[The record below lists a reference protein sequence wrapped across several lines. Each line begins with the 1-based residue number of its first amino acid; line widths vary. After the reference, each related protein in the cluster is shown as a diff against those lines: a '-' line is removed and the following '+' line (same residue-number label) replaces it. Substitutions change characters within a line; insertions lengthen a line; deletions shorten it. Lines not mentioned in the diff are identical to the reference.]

1 MKNRKIFLALA
12 SVLLLAVIFAVA
24 AMAETQSGQVAPN
37 TLGDTLTWTL
47 SDSGELLIEGTATE
61 IAFDKNAEGK
71 SVNWDNMGVVPW
83 QIYRNDI
90 KTIKVTAP
98 VTKLS
103 QYCFASIPNVE
114 KVVLPTTLKNW
125 DDGYN
130 YFGADVRLHSIAF
143 GTEYGED
150 NVIDLTNLTDC
161 TKGGGQTFE
170 AAGSGKTLT
179 VLTPKNGAPVLMVSK
194 FFGKAAKV
202 TVYVKE
208 GSDMEKL
215 VDQLVAKADGKDYC
229 ANIEKVYYDL
239 DWAPVDTTEGTT
251 STLVWALDGDTLYIK
266 GDDEKLVF
274 SVMPNWGKDWA
285 IDTSGEPWN
294 DSKNEIKN
302 IVFLTPNLK
311 SIPML
316 TFAKYAALENVTIP
330 ASVTTLGNGIFHSD
344 KKLKSI
350 TVDGNDVVE
359 GVIDLR
365 NITSCGGELLEQALA
380 GIDYKIYTMDS
391 TSATSISS
399 GALKGSCGATS
410 VEIFVT
416 KNSTNEAN
424 ALKIKEAGVCKNV
437 TVTYY
442 EGGEVDP
449 DPDPIQE
456 TKTAEAPYGTPVL
469 DGKID
474 EIWDTAKAIDF
485 PWDRQNCT
493 RDNLAKEMVYADPA
507 KAPYAKMLWD
517 EENLYVLA
525 VVYDDT
531 LNVDKSIPLYNRD
544 GIEIYVD
551 ETNQKAL
558 TKAEATAFH
567 QLQVA
572 LDGSDVAL
580 DGATAEVKTG
590 KLDDNTY
597 VIEVKYT
604 FKNATPKDGAVLGFD
619 VSVNC
624 NETGANARAHCLSWN
639 DRTNETYK
647 APCFTGN
654 LKLVAAKAPI
664 QETKTAE
671 AEYGTPTI
679 DGTID
684 EIWDKATAIDFP
696 WDRQNCTRDNLAKA
710 MVYADPEKAPYA
722 KMLWDENNLY
732 VLAVVHDE
740 KLVVDKNLPI
750 YNRDGVEIYIDEL
763 NEKAETKS
771 EATAFY
777 QMTFVLD
784 GSDSNLNGAT
794 AQIATGKLDEST
806 YVIEAKY
813 TFSKITPEKDTV
825 IGFDVSVNC
834 NETGDNV
841 RTHCLSWNDRT
852 NETYKAPCFAG
863 NLKLTKAETPTPDP
877 DPDPKPEPDPEPED
891 EIVVG
896 EIVSQYVNS
905 TWEYNKATKVI
916 TITPS
921 IESGWNETGK
931 YSLVK
936 SEDPEV
942 DWSVIIKEATEVVV
956 KNGDTSK
963 LRIGKISDNAFSGAS
978 NLVKITIP
986 SSCSQ
991 VNWGAFANCPKLTTL
1006 VISDN
1011 TEISGVFDMS
1021 IFTNAGQG
1029 LGNKGGNLFKNSA
1042 AVKKMIISSVYSDE
1056 KPLVDNCLPAS
1067 LEEIWGSTE
1076 YLKNYCEAK
1085 GIKFV
1090 SFARLS
1096 KTSYITIDGDTLTLV
1111 ANGDEITK
1119 IDVSKVLGAENVKKI
1134 VVESSVTKIADNAFA
1149 DFPNLESAEFTGFAP
1164 EAGDNIFGT
1173 RDNSFVITV
1182 KTECGFGTDKW
1193 KGYNISIKSVEK
1205 VLYGDANGDGV
1216 VTAKDAIAIA
1226 QYLAGWTVENFNV
1239 KAADVTN
1246 DGKITAADTVLLTQ
1260 YLAGWDD
1267 AKAIFDK
1274 LNSTE
1279 KL

>member
-24 AMAETQSGQVAPN
+24 AMAETQSGQVAPEA
-37 TLGDTLTWTL
+37 LGDTLTWTL
-47 SDSGELLIEGTATE
+47 DTETGELLVEGTATE
-61 IAFDKNAEGK
+61 IKFDKNEKGGA
-71 SVNWDNMGVVPW
+71 NWNNMSVVPW
-83 QIYRNDI
+83 YAHGN
-90 KTIKVTAP
+90 KVKSVKVTAP
-98 VTKLS
+98 ITKIGQYSFAYLS
-103 QYCFASIPNVE
+103 NLE
-114 KVVLPTTLKNW
+114 KVVLPTSLTNW
-125 DDGYN
+125 DGGYN
-130 YFGADVRLHSIAF
+130 YFGGCYKLHSVAF
-143 GTEYGED
+143 GTEFGED
-150 NVIDLTNLTDC
+150 NVIDLSNLTDSK
-161 TKGGGQTFE
+161 KGGGQTFE
-170 AAGSGKTLT
+170 AAGNGKTLT
-179 VLTPKNGAPVLMVSK
+179 VLTPKNGVPVLMVSK
-194 FFGKAAKV
+194 FFGKAEKV
-202 TVYVKE
+202 TVYVTE
-208 GSDMEKL
+208 GSEMEKL
-215 VDQLVAKADGKDYC
+215 VDQFIEKADGKDYC
-229 ANIEKVYYDL
+229 KNIEKAYYELEL

-274 SVMPNWGKDWA
+274 SVMPNWGNNWA

-294 DSKNEIKN
+294 DRKDEIKN
-302 IVFLTPNLK
+302 IIFMTPNLK
-311 SIPML
+311 AIPML
-316 TFAKYAALENVTIP
+316 TFAKFWSLENVTIP
-330 ASVTTLGNGIFHSD
+330 ESLTTLGNGIFHSD

-350 TVDGNDVVE
+350 TVDGNDVVD

-380 GIDYKIYTMDS
+380 GIDYKIYTKDS
-391 TSATSISS
+391 AGATSITSS
-399 GALKGSCGATS
+399 TIKGSCGATS
-410 VEIFVT
+410 IEIFVT
-416 KNSTNEAN
+416 KNSTNETN
-424 ALKIKEAGVCKNV
+424 ALAIKAAGICKNV

-442 EGGEVDP
+442 DSEVDP
-449 DPDPIQE
+449 DDPIQE

-525 VVYDDT
+525 VVYDDN
-531 LNVDKSIPLYNRD
+531 LNVDTSIPLYNRD

-580 DGATAEVKTG
+580 DGATAEVKAG
-590 KLDDNTY
+590 KLDSNTY

-604 FKNATPKDGAVLGFD
+604 FKNATPKEGAVLGFD

-654 LKLVAAKAPI
+654 LKLVAAQAPI

-684 EIWDKATAIDFP
+684 EIWEKAKAIDFP
-696 WDRQNCTRDNLAKA
+696 WDRQNCTRDNLAKE
-710 MVYADPEKAPYA
+710 MVYADPAKAPYA

-732 VLAVVHDE
+732 VLAVVYDDN
-740 KLVVDKNLPI
+740 LNVDKSISN
-750 YNRDGVEIYIDEL
+750 YNRDGVEIYIDEK
-763 NEKAETKS
+763 NQKAETIA
-771 EATAFY
+771 ETEVY
-777 QMTFVLD
+777 RQLRVILD
-784 GSDSNLNGAT
+784 GSEVNKDGAT
-794 AQIATGKLDEST
+794 VEAATGKLGDNV
-806 YVIEAKY
+806 YVVEVKY
-813 TFSKITPEKDTV
+813 TFSGITPEKDTV

-834 NETGDNV
+834 NETGENV
-841 RTHCLSWNDRT
+841 RAHSLSWNDRT
-852 NETYKAPCFAG
+852 NETWMAPCFIG
-863 NLKLTKAETPTPDP
+863 NLKLTKTETI

-896 EIVSQYVNS
+896 EIVSQYVNNK
-905 TWEYNKATKVI
+905 WEYNKATKVI
-916 TITPS
+916 TITPTKA
-921 IESGWNETGK
+921 GWNETGSWK
-931 YSLVK
+931 NVK
-936 SEDPEV
+936 SEDPDV
-942 DWSVIIKEATEVVV
+942 NWALIIKEATEIVV
-956 KNGDTSK
+956 KNEGGDNFY
-963 LRIGKISDNAFSGAS
+963 IGKITGEAFDGAS
-978 NLVKITIP
+978 NLVKITVP

-991 VNWGAFANCPKLTTL
+991 VNWGAFVKCPKLTTL
-1006 VISDN
+1006 VTSDN
-1011 TEISGVFDMS
+1011 TEINGVFDMG
-1021 IFTNAGQG
+1021 IFNNVGQG
-1029 LGNKGGNLFKNSA
+1029 LGNKNAKLFNGSE
-1042 AVKKMIISSVYSDE
+1042 AVKKMIIGTAYSDE
-1056 KPLVDNCLPAS
+1056 KPLDDTCLPAS

-1134 VVESSVTKIADNAFA
+1134 VVESTVTKIADNAFA
-1149 DFPNLESAEFTGFAP
+1149 DFANLESAEFTGFAP

-1173 RDNSFVITV
+1173 RDDSFVITV
-1182 KTECGFGTDKW
+1182 KPDCGFGTDKW
-1193 KGYNISIKSVEK
+1193 KGYNISIKSAEK

-1216 VTAKDAIAIA
+1216 VNAKDAIAIA

-1239 KAADVTN
+1239 KAADVTK

-1260 YLAGWDD
+1260 YLAGWED
-1267 AKAIFDK
+1267 AIAIFDK
-1274 LNSTE
+1274 LNSTG

>member
-24 AMAETQSGQVAPN
+24 AMAETQSGQVAPK

-47 SDSGELLIEGTATE
+47 DTETGELLVEGTATE

-71 SVNWDNMGVVPW
+71 GVNWNNMDVVPW
-83 QIYRNDI
+83 YAYGNSI
-90 KTIKVTAP
+90 KSAKVTAQ
-98 VTKLS
+98 VTKIS
-103 QYCFASIPNVE
+103 QYSFAYLTNLE
-114 KVVLPTTLKNW
+114 KVVLPTSLKNW
-125 DDGYN
+125 DGGYN
-130 YFGADVRLHSIAF
+130 YFGSCSKLHSVAF
-143 GTEYGED
+143 GTEYGDD
-150 NVIDLTNLTDC
+150 NVIDLSNLTDG

-170 AAGSGKTLT
+170 AAGNGKTLT

-208 GSDMEKL
+208 GSEMEKL
-215 VDQLVAKADGKDYC
+215 VDQFIAKADGKDYC
-229 ANIEKVYYDL
+229 ANIEKAYYDL

-274 SVMPNWGKDWA
+274 SVMPNWGKNWA

-302 IVFLTPNLK
+302 IVFRTPNLK
-311 SIPML
+311 SIPTL
-316 TFAKYAALENVTIP
+316 TFAKYTALENVTIP
-330 ASVTTLGNGIFHSD
+330 ESLTTFGNGVFHSD

-416 KNSTNEAN
+416 KNSTNETN

-442 EGGEVDP
+442 EGGDVDP
-449 DPDPIQE
+449 DHDPIQE

-474 EIWDTAKAIDF
+474 EIWNTAKAIDF

-517 EENLYVLA
+517 ENNLYVLA
-525 VVYDDT
+525 VVYDDN
-531 LNVDKSIPLYNRD
+531 LNVDKSISLYNRD

-558 TKAEATAFH
+558 TKAEATAYH

-580 DGATAEVKTG
+580 DGATAEVKTD

-604 FKNATPKDGAVLGFD
+604 FKKATPKEGAVLGFD

-639 DRTNETYK
+639 DRTNETYM

-654 LKLVAAKAPI
+654 LKLVAAQAPI

-684 EIWDKATAIDFP
+684 EIWEKAKAIDFP
-696 WDRQNCTRDNLAKA
+696 WDRQNCTRDNLAKE
-710 MVYADPEKAPYA
+710 MVYADPAKAPYA

-732 VLAVVHDE
+732 VLAVVYDDN
-740 KLVVDKNLPI
+740 LNVDKSISN
-750 YNRDGVEIYIDEL
+750 YNRDGVEIYIDEK
-763 NEKAETKS
+763 NQKAETIA
-771 EATAFY
+771 ETEVY
-777 QMTFVLD
+777 RQLRVILD
-784 GSDSNLNGAT
+784 GSEVNKDGAT
-794 AQIATGKLDEST
+794 VEAATGKLGDNV
-806 YVIEAKY
+806 YVVEVKY
-813 TFSKITPEKDTV
+813 TFSGITPEKDTV

-834 NETGDNV
+834 NETGENV
-841 RTHCLSWNDRT
+841 RAHSLSWNDRT
-852 NETYKAPCFAG
+852 NETWMAPCFIG
-863 NLKLTKAETPTPDP
+863 NLKLTKTETI

-896 EIVSQYVNS
+896 TIVSQYVNS

-921 IESGWNETGK
+921 IEAGWNETGSWK
-931 YSLVK
+931 LVK

-942 DWSVIIKEATEVVV
+942 DWNVIIKEATEVVV
-956 KNGDTSK
+956 KNGETSK
-963 LRIGKISDNAFSGAS
+963 MFIGKVTAGAFSGAS
-978 NLVKITIP
+978 NLVKITVP

-991 VNWGAFANCPKLTTL
+991 INENAFNGCTKLTTF
-1006 VISDN
+1006 VHSGN
-1011 TEISGVFDMS
+1011 TEINGVFDAG
-1021 IFTNAGQG
+1021 IFSNPSAGFSRNNA
-1029 LGNKGGNLFKNSA
+1029 KYFEGGES
-1042 AVKKMIISSVYSDE
+1042 VKKLIINSVYSDE
-1056 KPLVDNCLPAS
+1056 NPVLKVNLPSS

-1076 YLKNYCEAK
+1076 YLENFCKENGY
-1085 GIKFV
+1085 KFV
-1090 SFARLS
+1090 SFTRLS

-1134 VVESSVTKIADNAFA
+1134 VVESTVAKIADNAFA
-1149 DFPNLESAEFTGFAP
+1149 DFANLESAEFTGFAP
-1164 EAGDNIFGT
+1164 EAGENIFGA
-1173 RDNSFVITV
+1173 RDDSFVITV
-1182 KTECGFGTDKW
+1182 KPDCGFGTDKW
-1193 KGYNISIKSVEK
+1193 KGYNISIKSAEK

-1216 VTAKDAIAIA
+1216 INAKDAIAIA

-1239 KAADVTN
+1239 KAADVTK

-1260 YLAGWDD
+1260 YLAGWED
-1267 AKAIFDK
+1267 AIAIFDT
-1274 LNSTE
+1274 LNPT
-1279 KL
+1279 KPL

>member
-24 AMAETQSGQVAPN
+24 AMAETQSGQVAPEA
-37 TLGDTLTWTL
+37 LGDTLTWTL
-47 SDSGELLIEGTATE
+47 DTETGELLVEGTATE
-61 IAFDKNAEGK
+61 IKFDKNEKGG
-71 SVNWDNMGVVPW
+71 VNWNNMGVVPW
-83 QIYRNDI
+83 YAHGNSI
-90 KTIKVTAP
+90 KSVKVTAP
-98 VTKLS
+98 ITKVS
-103 QYCFASIPNVE
+103 QYSFAYLRNVE
-114 KVVLPTTLKNW
+114 KVVLPTTLVNW
-125 DDGYN
+125 DGGYN
-130 YFGADVRLHSIAF
+130 YFGGCSKLHSVVF

-150 NVIDLTNLTDC
+150 NVIDLTNLTAC
-161 TKGGGQTFE
+161 TAGGNQTFE
-170 AAGSGKTLT
+170 ASGENKTLT
-179 VLTPKNGAPVLMVSK
+179 VLTPKNGVPVVKADK

-202 TVYVKE
+202 TVYVTE
-208 GSDMEKL
+208 GSEMEKI
-215 VDQLVAKADGKDYC
+215 VDQLIEKADGSSIC
-229 ANIEKVYYDL
+229 ANIEKVYYEL

-251 STLVWALDGDTLYIK
+251 STLVWALDGDTLIIK

-274 SVMPNWGKDWA
+274 STMPNWGKDWA

-294 DSKNEIKN
+294 DSKNVIKN
-302 IVFLTPNLK
+302 IVFRTPNLK
-311 SIPML
+311 AIPSL
-316 TFAKYAALENVTIP
+316 TFAKYAALENITIP

-365 NITSCGGELLEQALA
+365 NITSCAGELLEQALA
-380 GIDYKIYTMDS
+380 GIDYKIYTKDSASAASVTDS
-391 TSATSISS
+391 T
-399 GALKGSCGATS
+399 LKGSCGATS
-410 VEIFVT
+410 VEFFVT
-416 KNSTNEAN
+416 KNSTNETN
-424 ALKIKEAGVCKNV
+424 ALKIKEAGICKNV

-442 EGGEVDP
+442 ESEV

-474 EIWDTAKAIDF
+474 EIWDTAKAINF

-531 LNVDKSIPLYNRD
+531 LNVDTSIPLYNRD
-544 GIEIYVD
+544 GVEIYVD

-558 TKAEATAFH
+558 TKAEATAYH

-580 DGATAEVKTG
+580 DGATAEVKAG
-590 KLDDNTY
+590 KLDSNTY

-604 FKNATPKDGAVLGFD
+604 FKNATPKEGAVLGFD

-654 LKLVAAKAPI
+654 LKLIAAQSAV

-684 EIWDKATAIDFP
+684 EIWGTAKAIDFP

-710 MVYADPEKAPYA
+710 MVYADPAKAPYA

-732 VLAVVHDE
+732 VLAVVYDDN
-740 KLVVDKNLPI
+740 LNVDKSIAN
-750 YNRDGVEIYIDEL
+750 YNRDGVEIYIDEK
-763 NEKAETKS
+763 NQKAETIA
-771 EATAFY
+771 ETEVY
-777 QMTFVLD
+777 RQLRVILD
-784 GSDSNLNGAT
+784 GSEVNKDNAT
-794 AQIATGKLDEST
+794 VEAATGKLGDNV
-806 YVIEAKY
+806 YVVEVKY

-825 IGFDVSVNC
+825 IGFDVSINC
-834 NETGDNV
+834 NETGENV
-841 RTHCLSWNDRT
+841 RAHSLSWNDRT
-852 NETYKAPCFAG
+852 NETWKSPCFVG
-863 NLKLTKAETPTPDP
+863 NLKLTKTETIDP
-877 DPDPKPEPDPEPED
+877 EPKPEPDPEPED

-896 EIVSQYVNS
+896 TIVSQYVNNK
-905 TWEYNKATKVI
+905 WEYNKATKVI
-916 TITPS
+916 TITPTKA
-921 IESGWNETGK
+921 GWNETGTWK
-931 YSLVK
+931 NVK
-936 SEDPEV
+936 SEDPDV
-942 DWSVIIKEATEVVV
+942 NWALIIKEATEIVV
-956 KNGDTSK
+956 KNEVSDNFY
-963 LRIGKISDNAFSGAS
+963 IGKITDNAFNGAS
-978 NLVKITIP
+978 NLVKITVP

-991 VNWGAFANCPKLTTL
+991 VNYSAFAYCPKLTTL
-1006 VISDN
+1006 VTSGNI
-1011 TEISGVFDMS
+1011 EINGVFDMG
-1021 IFTNAGQG
+1021 IFNNVGQG
-1029 LGNKGGNLFKNSA
+1029 LGNKNANLFKGSE
-1042 AVKKMIISSVYSDE
+1042 AVKKMIIGTAYSDE
-1056 KPLVDNCLPAS
+1056 KPLDDTCLPAS

-1090 SFARLS
+1090 SFTRLS
-1096 KTSYITIDGDTLTLV
+1096 NTSYITIDGDTLTLV

-1134 VVESSVTKIADNAFA
+1134 VVESTVAKIADNAFA
-1149 DFPNLESAEFTGFAP
+1149 DFANLESAEFTGFAP

-1173 RDNSFVITV
+1173 RDDSFVITV
-1182 KTECGFGTDKW
+1182 KPDCGFGTDKW
-1193 KGYNISIKSVEK
+1193 KGYNISIKSAEK

-1216 VTAKDAIAIA
+1216 INAKDAIAIA

-1239 KAADVTN
+1239 KAADVTK

-1260 YLAGWDD
+1260 YLAGWED
-1267 AKAIFDK
+1267 AIAIFDT
-1274 LNSTE
+1274 LNPTE
-1279 KL
+1279 KV